1 MKLAGAFVACTLA
14 VAFLALTVD
23 EGTITGR
30 ITQGAVGSTEAFSG
44 LNLWALI
51 LLVFVIG
58 VYLISYF
65 LRKRKAF

>member
-51 LLVFVIG
+51 LLVFVI
-58 VYLISYF
+58 
-65 LRKRKAF
+65 